1 MNFCSSCPFY
11 GFYSMDGSDIIH
23 DKDFHILPI
32 SCKPETAF
40 EMAMFKQLDA
50 KILSRQ
56 LPYKQRSKIYNV
68 VHEYKAKKKV
78 SGDVG
83 HIKQIR

>member
-1 MNFCSSCPFY
+1 M
-11 GFYSMDGSDIIH
+11 
-23 DKDFHILPI
+23 L
-32 SCKPETAF
+32 
-40 EMAMFKQLDA
+40 KQLDT

-56 LPYKQRSKIYNV
+56 LPYKQRSKIYV